1 MSLTRGLVTVAS
13 GALFGIGL
21 GMSGMTRPARII
33 GFLDVTGSW
42 DPSLVL
48 VMVGAIAV
56 YLPAYWIITRRK
68 HPIMDVRF
76 WLPTRTEIDTRLIIG
91 ASIFGIGWGIG
102 GICPGP
108 AIAAVGTGYAPYI
121 VFAPAMALGMIVHN
135 TVTSAVNSRGQTNK
149 VRESPCG

>member
-1 MSLTRGLVTVAS
+1 MSLARGLVTVAS

-21 GMSGMTRPARII
+21 GISGMTRPARII

-42 DPSLVL
+42 DPTLVL
-48 VMVGAIAV
+48 VMIGAIAV

-68 HPIMDVRF
+68 HPILDARF
-76 WLPTRTEIDTRLIIG
+76 SLPTRTEIDTRLITG
-91 ASIFGIGWGIG
+91 ALIFGIGWGIG

-108 AIAAVGTGYAPYI
+108 AIAVLGTGYAPYI

-135 TVTSAVNSRGQTNK
+135 AVTLAVNSRGQSSK
-149 VRESPCG
+149 VRESSCE